1 MTPSLEELSELEV
14 ELPARCRT
22 PLRINLVEPIPYVYA
37 QGSKRAQGAHPEA
50 EAAEQTA
57 RVELSRLVPDVAALE
72 EGVQIQRLIHPQPK
86 FGRPHE
92 VRITERRSAR
102 LRLIGVRV
110 EAVWRNGELVVP
122 TQRLA
127 VLGAAERER
136 LGVEERARIP
146 KQRTRLGGQSGHDHH
161 RLAAE
166 DATTEATNRRVGAQL
181 GRIPLEGSR
190 ATQRSTIELRIEGLQ
205 STVSRERQTR
215 ARVVLCGETKR
226 RPEAA
231 LTRFGDGSEQA
242 LVIVP
247 HPLAAVGDEEP
258 RVDRLRHREA
268 QLDLAAR
275 PDRRAEV
282 GQLEAR
288 TAMVRREAT
297 RDARLTNVGIAVSG
311 AEIVDEATEIPL

>member
-50 EAAEQTA
+50 EAAEQTG

-146 KQRTRLGGQSGHDHH
+146 KQSTRLGGQSGHDQH
-161 RLAAE
+161 R
-166 DATTEATNRRVGAQL
+166 
-181 GRIPLEGSR
+181 
-190 ATQRSTIELRIEGLQ
+190 
-205 STVSRERQTR
+205 
-215 ARVVLCGETKR
+215 
-226 RPEAA
+226 
-231 LTRFGDGSEQA
+231 
-242 LVIVP
+242 
-247 HPLAAVGDEEP
+247 LAAVGDEEP

-268 QLDLAAR
+268 QLDLAAG